1 MSNNFEYNIYEER
14 KAIQNNYFADAKKYY
29 IRIAIGIFITVVS
42 LVVAL
47 FTDGL
52 TCATAFAGAY
62 YAAFFAIRLH
72 RLRVECDKDIQK
84 ALDNKKRYY
93 KDKRE
98 REPSDTEWR
107 CQKCGT
113 INANF
118 VGTCGCGNTKQG

>member
-29 IRIAIGIFITVVS
+29 IRIAIGIIITVVS
-42 LVVAL
+42 LVVAF

-52 TCATAFAGAY
+52 TCATAFSGAY
-62 YAAFFAIRLH
+62 YAVFFAIRLH

-113 INANF
+113 INANS
-118 VGTCGCGNTKQG
+118 VGTCGCGNTKPG